1 MCFQWEVGVETVG
14 ECIHI
19 MQNKIT
25 LIPILIQYTVDATDY
40 PVKEDESTIAVASKW
55 RWDIVEP
62 FFPNYIYSLFIIFDT
77 PTLFSSEITTKNT
90 VDRSSAFCLHMR

>member
-1 MCFQWEVGVETVG
+1 METVG

-40 PVKEDESTIAVASKW
+40 PVKEDESTIAVASK
-55 RWDIVEP
+55 
-62 FFPNYIYSLFIIFDT
+62 
-77 PTLFSSEITTKNT
+77 
-90 VDRSSAFCLHMR
+90 